1 MADRQLSFVRVS
13 VMDIGI
19 VRVAMHYARV
29 DVQMGMRLAHRI
41 VWTMRVLMVDVVNV
55 PVLMP

>member
-1 MADRQLSFVRVS
+1 MADRQLSLVRVS

-19 VRVAMHYARV
+19 VRMAMHYTRV
-29 DVQMGMRLAHRI
+29 DVQMGMWLANRI
-41 VWTMRVLMVDVVNV
+41 VWTMRVLMVGVVNV